1 MSDTEEYAHTV
12 VKSLDRER
20 SCDLPGARHCGICYF
35 DRVETKYS
43 MKETAT
49 LTLFA
54 HVVSRPDIE
63 IDLAQVALLIGADEY
78 PTLDTRHYLAML
90 DHLGRMAEQKLDASG
105 PRSAE
110 DRVRALANW
119 LYCEAGFHGNA
130 EDYYDPRNS
139 FLNEVLDRKKGIPIS
154 LALVFLEVAR
164 RAGVAAYGI
173 SFPGHFL
180 VRADGDS
187 EPIMLDP
194 FDGRVLSR
202 EDLAT
207 LQKRITGNA
216 DAFDSR
222 LLEPCSKRSM
232 LFRMLNNL
240 RNVYA
245 ASGDMP
251 RMRAIL
257 ERMVAIA
264 PTKELCAEL
273 EKLGGSR
280 VNLRANRHGAN

>member
-1 MSDTEEYAHTV
+1 
-12 VKSLDRER
+12 
-20 SCDLPGARHCGICYF
+20 
-35 DRVETKYS
+35 

-54 HVVSRPDIE
+54 HVVSRPEVD
-63 IDLAQVALLIGADEY
+63 IDLAQAALLIGADEY

-90 DHLGRMAEQKLDASG
+90 DHLGRVAAQKLDAPG

-110 DRVRALANW
+110 DRVRALSSW
-119 LYCEAGFHGNA
+119 LYGEAGFHGNA

-139 FLNEVLDRKKGIPIS
+139 FLNEVLDRKEGIPIS

-164 RAGVAAYGI
+164 RAGVAAHGI

-180 VRADGDS
+180 VRAEGNS

-202 EDLAT
+202 GDLAA
-207 LQKRITGNA
+207 LQKRFTG
-216 DAFDSR
+216 DPDVIDPR
-222 LLEPCSKRSM
+222 LLEPCGKRPM

-245 ASGDMP
+245 AKEDMP
-251 RMRAIL
+251 RTRAAL
-257 ERMVAIA
+257 ERMAAIA
-264 PTKELCAEL
+264 PTKEICAEL
-273 EKLGGSR
+273 EKLDGNQVHIR
-280 VNLRANRHGAN
+280 VDRHGAN